1 MLAAMHLLRSAAI
14 GTEIIDDALHE
25 IHGRVIDLI
34 LDPDRGK
41 ILALLVRMPFDS
53 VITAVQIP
61 DITTWGKR
69 IHVRDSS
76 VLGPVE
82 EIIRLKPFLEERR
95 RIYRQPIVTKSGA
108 RIGICSDYQFST
120 EHFTLEWIFP
130 KRFFSKGTPLP
141 ASEILEVTEEAIIV
155 KDQGPREE
163 KVEAEESVPDVESV
177 IAPTSYPP
185 PPAARNSSR

>member
-1 MLAAMHLLRSAAI
+1 MHLLRSAAL

-25 IHGRVIDLI
+25 IHGRVIDVI

-41 ILALLVRMPFDS
+41 VLALLVRMPFDS
-53 VITAVQIP
+53 VTYAVQVL

-69 IHVRDSS
+69 IHVRDAS

-82 EIIRLKPFLEERR
+82 EVIRLKPFLEEKR
-95 RIYRQPIVTKSGA
+95 RIYRQPIITKSEA
-108 RIGICSDYQFST
+108 RIGMCSDYQFST

-130 KRFFSKGTPLP
+130 RSFFFKGTPLH
-141 ASEILEVTEEAIIV
+141 ASEILEVTEKAIIV

-163 KVEAEESVPDVESV
+163 KIVAEESVPDVDAV

-185 PPAARNSSR
+185 PPATRNS